1 MSFFDNLEEALDF
14 ALAMPGE
21 VGSIIY
27 SNNRVWM
34 FDPEEL
40 KLARVEP

>member
-1 MSFFDNLEEALDF
+1 MSFFDTLEEALDF

-27 SNNRVWM
+27 PNNKIWM

>member
-1 MSFFDNLEEALDF
+1 MNFFDNLEEALDF
-14 ALAMPGE
+14 ALAMPGK

-27 SNNRVWM
+27 SNNKIWM

-40 KLARVEP
+40 RLAEVDV